1 MTKSR
6 LTSNHGSREEAKKE
20 REGHY
25 CACSRPLVD
34 KAHLW
39 RLHECKRSAIAV
51 GESEDEEHSKSH
63 CHSSSIIGDEAH
75 GHDHEGRNEEPP
87 HEGDGK

>member
-6 LTSNHGSREEAKKE
+6 LTSDHGSREEAKEE
-20 REGHY
+20 RESHY
-25 CACSRPLVD
+25 CSCGRPLVD

-51 GESEDEEHSKSH
+51 GEPEDEEQNQRH
-63 CHSSSIIGDEAH
+63 CHRRSIIGKQAH
-75 GHDHEGRNEEPP
+75 GHDHEDWNEEPP